1 MKLEYNNDIFPFS
14 DFHIPNKRRRHLLLF
29 CSPSLPLSKHIKGK
43 EFPFHFPL
51 LSLPLYSSFSS
62 LLPSAAIHKVN
73 VLFFVKVC
81 LDFVIEGTQV

>member
-1 MKLEYNNDIFPFS
+1 MIIFLSLIFIYQTKETFTPFLLS
-14 DFHIPNKRRRHLLLF
+14 FPPNIQAHKR
-29 CSPSLPLSKHIKGK
+29 K
-43 EFPFHFPL
+43 EFPFHFPI
-51 LSLPLYSSFSS
+51 LSLPLYFSFPS